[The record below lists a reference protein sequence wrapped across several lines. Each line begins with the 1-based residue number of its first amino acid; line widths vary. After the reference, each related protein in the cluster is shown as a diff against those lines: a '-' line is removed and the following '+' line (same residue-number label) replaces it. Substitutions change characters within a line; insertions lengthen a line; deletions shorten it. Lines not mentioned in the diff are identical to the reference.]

1 MKNAKSK
8 KITKLICISLAAVM
22 MLALATA
29 CGSSKSSGGKLDAI
43 KKAGKLVIATD
54 AAWAPFEYIGANGEV
69 TGSDIELG
77 KYIAEA
83 LDVEFEV
90 INVAFDSIST
100 YLANGEADLGI
111 AAMTITEE
119 RKETLDFSEPY
130 TNAEQYI
137 IVLEDNND
145 VTTVEDLAGYAIG
158 VHLGTTG
165 DFLVSDEVDG
175 GVLAGTGASVEQY
188 KALTDA
194 SMALKNGQLGAIVC
208 DTMLAENLCK
218 VNGGMKCFPLT
229 YSDGSKT
236 TELLA
241 IAMAKGDADF
251 VAKINE
257 IIKPII
263 EDGTVDAW
271 IVQHSELASQLD

>member
-1 MKNAKSK
+1 MKTK
-8 KITKLICISLAAVM
+8 KTTKLICIAISIIM
-22 MLALATA
+22 ILALATG
-29 CGSSKSSGGKLDAI
+29 CGSSKSKGGKLDAI
-43 KKAGKLVIATD
+43 KKAGKIVICTD

-77 KYIAEA
+77 KYIADK
-83 LDVEFEV
+83 LGVKFEV

-137 IVLEDNND
+137 IVLDSNND
-145 VTTVEDLAGYAIG
+145 VKTIEDMAGYAIG

-175 GVLAGTGASVEQY
+175 GVLQGTGASVEQY

-194 SMALKNGQLGAIVC
+194 SMALKNGQLQAIVC

-229 YSDGSKT
+229 YADGSKT

-241 IAMAKGDADF
+241 IAMAKGDAEF
-251 VAKINE
+251 VNKINE

-271 IVQHSELASQLD
+271 IVEHSELASQLD

>member
-1 MKNAKSK
+1 MK
-8 KITKLICISLAAVM
+8 KIICIA
-22 MLALATA
+22 LALVLAVSLMTA
-29 CGSSKSSGGKLDAI
+29 CGGSKKTEGKLEQI
-43 KKAGKLVIATD
+43 KKAGKLVMATD

-69 TGSDIELG
+69 TGSDVELG
-77 KYIAEA
+77 KYIADK
-83 LDVEFEV
+83 LGVKFEV
-90 INVAFDSIST
+90 INVAFDSLST
-100 YLANGEADLGI
+100 YLANGEADLAI

-137 IVLEDNND
+137 IVLESNND
-145 VTTVEDLAGYAIG
+145 VKTIEDMAGYAIG

-175 GVLAGTGASVEQY
+175 GVLQGTGASVEQY
-188 KALTDA
+188 KALPDA
-194 SMALKNGQLGAIVC
+194 SMALKNGQLQAIVC

-218 VNGGMKCFPLT
+218 VNDGLKCFPLT
-229 YSDGSKT
+229 FADGSKT

-241 IAMAKGDADF
+241 IAMAKGDEEF
-251 VAKINE
+251 VNKINE

-263 EDGTVDAW
+263 DDGTIDGW
-271 IVQHSELASQLD
+271 IVEHSELASQLD